1 MPQASRAFGGIMA
14 EARIFP
20 RLCTIAAEGVELP
33 DLKTAGMVGNELK
46 RV

>member
-1 MPQASRAFGGIMA
+1 MA

-20 RLCTIAAEGVELP
+20 RLCTNAADGVELP
-33 DLKTAGMVGNELK
+33 DLKTARLVGNELK